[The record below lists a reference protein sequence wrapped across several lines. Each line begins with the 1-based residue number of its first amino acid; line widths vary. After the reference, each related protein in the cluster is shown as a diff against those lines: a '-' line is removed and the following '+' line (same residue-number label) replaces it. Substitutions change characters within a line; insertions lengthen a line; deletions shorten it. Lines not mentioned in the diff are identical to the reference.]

1 VGLERSGEDL
11 GLASGC
17 PGIDQDE
24 DVNAFL
30 VEEPY
35 ELRDLR
41 GGEAV
46 DVDGRDLEVRDD
58 R

>member
-1 VGLERSGEDL
+1 
-11 GLASGC
+11 LASGC